1 MAKLIYS
8 MIGSLD
14 GYIAD
19 ANGNFDW
26 AEPDEEILA
35 YINAQERPIGTYL
48 YGRRIYE
55 LMTVWETDPD
65 SVADSPAAKE
75 YAEIWQAASK
85 IVYSTSLQ
93 DITTT
98 KTRLERSFEPAAV
111 EELKRTASADIGI
124 GGPTLGVQA
133 FRAGLIDE
141 VYLLLLP
148 VIIGGGLS
156 LFPGDVRLDL
166 QLKDTRRFANG
177 TLALQYDVG
186 R

>member
-1 MAKLIYS
+1 MIYS

-55 LMTVWETDPD
+55 LMTVWETAPV
-65 SVADSPAAKE
+65 SVADSPAAME

-111 EELKRTASADIGI
+111 EKLKRTASADIGI
-124 GGPTLGVQA
+124 GGPTLGVHA

-156 LFPGDVRLDL
+156 LFPRDVRLDL
-166 QLKDTRRFANG
+166 QLKDTQRFANG